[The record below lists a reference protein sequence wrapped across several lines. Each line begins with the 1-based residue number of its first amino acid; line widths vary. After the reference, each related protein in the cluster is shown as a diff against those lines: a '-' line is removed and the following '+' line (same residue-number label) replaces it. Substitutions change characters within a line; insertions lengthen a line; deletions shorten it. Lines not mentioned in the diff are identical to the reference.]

1 MSGVSIHPDQN
12 HVIQGRFPVVAP
24 LIQQLTRFAW
34 LLQRGAS
41 KVRGEVAPIDATST
55 AKRVPAGKRGTS
67 TLDPPTPHPLP
78 AVPSRPGVV
87 LSLYPPLTS
96 DGWFTRKN
104 FFLVR
109 AWRKIK

>member
-34 LLQRGAS
+34 LLQRCTDA
-41 KVRGEVAPIDATST
+41 VRARLDRQVEGHLDSEGGSDRQGNVAPRPST
-55 AKRVPAGKRGTS
+55 
-67 TLDPPTPHPLP
+67 PLP
-78 AVPSRPGVV
+78 PSFWFHRGGCLT

-96 DGWFTRKN
+96 DGGFTRKI
-104 FFLVR
+104 FFGTRVE
-109 AWRKIK
+109 KN

>member
-1 MSGVSIHPDQN
+1 MSGVSIHPQQN

-34 LLQRGAS
+34 LLRGAS

-67 TLDPPTPHPLP
+67 TLDPPTPPP
-78 AVPSRPGVV
+78 PSFWFHRGGCLT

-96 DGWFTRKN
+96 DGGFTRKI
-104 FFLVR
+104 FFGTRVE
-109 AWRKIK
+109 KN